1 MYFSG
6 QDRMDFKVDVSPLV
20 GIDTIVSGLFGN
32 DGKTLQLFRV
42 RGSPESLRSVWNDSS
57 KQA

>member
-32 DGKTLQLFRV
+32 DGKTLTATVRV
-42 RGSPESLRSVWNDSS
+42 RGSPESPEVRMERM
-57 KQA
+57 

>member
-1 MYFSG
+1 MDASGMYFSG

-32 DGKTLQLFRV
+32 DGKTLTATVRV
-42 RGSPESLRSVWNDSS
+42 RGSPESPEVRME
-57 KQA
+57 